1 MLERLAQ
8 LLNAEVFDFRDAD
21 EIAPTASSAAF

>member
-8 LLNAEVFDFRDAD
+8 LLNAEVFDFRD